1 MHNERYSIL
10 YSSATGNTRLLADTI
25 RAALP
30 PELCDAFGAAGE
42 TAAESELL
50 YVGFWTDKGNADA
63 DTLALLR
70 TLKNKRL
77 FLFGTAGFGVD
88 TAYFDAILARVQA
101 VPDGR
106 LYIAWC
112 DGQPAGCI
120 ALRRLDDTTCELK
133 RLYVRPAFRGRG
145 IAGVMMQRIL
155 DDARAIG
162 YTVMLLDTLPFLTS
176 AIKMYRA
183 LGFYDIPPYNDSPLD
198 TTIFL
203 RLDL

>member
-1 MHNERYSIL
+1 MHNERYSI
-10 YSSATGNTRLLADTI
+10 STAAPPETPAWLADTI

-88 TAYFDAILARVQA
+88 TAYFDAILARV
-101 VPDGR
+101 
-106 LYIAWC
+106 
-112 DGQPAGCI
+112 
-120 ALRRLDDTTCELK
+120 RRCRTAQH
-133 RLYVRPAFRGRG
+133 RHRHVYVSGKMPPSGAC
-145 IAGVMMQRIL
+145 
-155 DDARAIG
+155 
-162 YTVMLLDTLPFLTS
+162 TL
-176 AIKMYRA
+176 
-183 LGFYDIPPYNDSPLD
+183 
-198 TTIFL
+198 
-203 RLDL
+203 

>member
-70 TLKNKRL
+70 TRKNI
-77 FLFGTAGFGVD
+77 FLFGTAGFGGSEE
-88 TAYFDAILARVQA
+88 YFNKILKKVEGSLDRSNTVFGRYMCQGKMPPSVRARYEA
-101 VPDGR
+101 
-106 LYIAWC
+106 
-112 DGQPAGCI
+112 
-120 ALRRLDDTTCELK
+120 
-133 RLYVRPAFRGRG
+133 
-145 IAGVMMQRIL
+145 M
-155 DDARAIG
+155 
-162 YTVMLLDTLPFLTS
+162 
-176 AIKMYRA
+176 RA
-183 LGFYDIPPYNDSPLD
+183 LPAPPENLD
-198 TTIFL
+198 ALIENFDRARSHPDADDLDRL
-203 RLDL
+203 RAAVLRA

>member
-30 PELCDAFGAAGE
+30 PELYDAFGVVGE

-101 VPDGR
+101 VPDGSNTVIGT
-106 LYIAWC
+106 YMC
-112 DGQPAGCI
+112 QGKMPPS
-120 ALRRLDDTTCELK
+120 
-133 RLYVRPAFRGRG
+133 VR
-145 IAGVMMQRIL
+145 
-155 DDARAIG
+155 ARYEA
-162 YTVMLLDTLPFLTS
+162 M
-176 AIKMYRA
+176 RA
-183 LGFYDIPPYNDSPLD
+183 LPAPPENLD
-198 TTIFL
+198 ALIENFDRARTHPDADDRDRL
-203 RLDL
+203 RAAVLHA